1 MVVTDNDEIANKC
14 RLLRDHGMTKNKRYW
29 HEVVGY
35 NYRTTNIQAAIGV
48 AQMNKIDSIIEKK
61 KQIASEYEKWLF
73 GLNGITLPPNIGC
86 VENIFW
92 LYTILIDDSVCNGL
106 HLLIKELN
114 DNNIA
119 IVAEKAGLERT
130 TLYRKLKDLGIDKK

>member
-61 KQIASEYEKWLF
+61 K
-73 GLNGITLPPNIGC
+73 
-86 VENIFW
+86 
-92 LYTILIDDSVCNGL
+92 
-106 HLLIKELN
+106 
-114 DNNIA
+114 
-119 IVAEKAGLERT
+119 
-130 TLYRKLKDLGIDKK
+130 